1 MTYVFNSTLDEEL
14 DRYISAEEALAA
26 NVGSNLNNT
35 KKVYNV
41 ASNSNEYYSEL
52 LGGGNVKVHEQ
63 PLTALEDAEKYNQS
77 LLDQGITP
85 TADDFYAAGFDDK
98 IINEGGFINVQPK
111 SGITEPLT
119 EEVQQQAFDLGF
131 DVVSPVDQP
140 IFEGSIKEIIKGL
153 ARGGITNP
161 AQFLETLDTPEDSKF
176 DLSGGIGFQLF
187 NPETGEFDPAIKIL
201 SGKER
206 DEINQKIK
214 SGELPYAI
222 NLESLTQIDEASGG
236 GAKVLGSLSQFAG
249 AYAGLGKFFR
259 LGKSRTMQ
267 GFTGGAAADFLGFE
281 GDEGRLS
288 DIIYDL
294 GEAFGVEI
302 PQNVIIDF
310 MQTDP
315 TDPDYVGR
323 FKNALE
329 GGVIGVIAEP
339 ILMGLGKTFRM
350 LKDGDVT
357 QKQVL
362 PFVKAAT
369 NNMQETFTNVVKD
382 VGERLNQPGQMP
394 PLGSNFG
401 NFGQTNKRSFYVN
414 AREGG
419 AENEN
424 AKKQV
429 LSISQGNKPKI
440 ENLATYFE
448 QNHKNIY
455 GRQLNPNEDLDFDL
469 ALNAAADEVL
479 YQLDQAVSGKGW
491 YDADVKKTFETL
503 SQTPGLEVL
512 KDNETM
518 RVLWSAMAAPTSIG
532 NKVNN
537 NTRAATA
544 AFLQYL
550 KTGKVPVNPPLKGAV
565 TEGISG
571 AGWGMKQK
579 SVASGMRVIAHLV
592 ETKGLEGFADWWLSP
607 HTLQEL
613 TEVRKAA
620 GLGGAPAGLGG
631 GKDSIHLGAMV
642 LGDKTGRYSLN
653 INGYQG
659 TTKDVWFARS
669 YNRHFGNMY
678 NQDGTIAA
686 QPRNLLERRRME
698 EFTARLV
705 DKLSGKGLSEQDAQA
720 VLWFY
725 EQNLFTDLGVLSR
738 PGSFSEAAEK
748 IGNDLRSG
756 VRASDENQ
764 IGAQSTDA
772 ELTDFRSISAPK
784 RTVRSQRR
792 NREIDGEASSP
803 YTRGSGEGAD
813 GDGLLV
819 LNPNEQT
826 QRIYDAAGISLPK
839 INETQAAETATQYN
853 ADMTN
858 AMSGHTFGAQVE
870 IKLPEEL
877 ADARLFRTENGSG
890 FAIKPDGDIVAV
902 FQSGNET
909 GRIGYSMMQAAIAAG
924 GKKLDAF
931 DTFLS
936 GIYETAGFKP
946 VARLLWND
954 KFAPDNWDKN
964 TFKAFNNGEPDVVFY
979 VYDPSYFGGAT
990 DVPKFTNY
998 DEAVAAQDAELAR
1011 LNSTNN

>member
-1 MTYVFNSTLDEEL
+1 MSDL
-14 DRYISAEEALAA
+14 
-26 NVGSNLNNT
+26 LNN
-35 KKVYNV
+35 
-41 ASNSNEYYSEL
+41 
-52 LGGGNVKVHEQ
+52 
-63 PLTALEDAEKYNQS
+63 LTDYEVEKYIEAEN
-77 LLDQGITP
+77 
-85 TADDFYAAGFDDK
+85 
-98 IINEGGFINVQPK
+98 IIK
-111 SGITEPLT
+111 SGI
-119 EEVQQQAFDLGF
+119 
-131 DVVSPVDQP
+131 
-140 IFEGSIKEIIKGL
+140 
-153 ARGGITNP
+153 N
-161 AQFLETLDTPEDSKF
+161 AQSTKNKKSV
-176 DLSGGIGFQLF
+176 F
-187 NPETGEFDPAIKIL
+187 NPETGTHDI
-201 SGKER
+201 
-206 DEINQKIK
+206 
-214 SGELPYAI
+214 
-222 NLESLTQIDEASGG
+222 LTQMASGG
-236 GAKVLGSLSQFAG
+236 YVKIGEESLDLEATRPGSILLNGKEYGRETPEYQRYYPDPEPQPNVMSTSPSMGAIAQTEETPFVSMQTRIEDAKAYANSLGNPTAQDLLAAGYTPDVINAVMGNTAQDNMPNQVARTEPLSTEEVENVIRSGGSVMGEYDPTLRETGKVQLSEYLLGLAEGSLEEELRAQGLTEDQINTQLEAEMPRLKNEATVLSDMFFGSPNSLGIGVGDFVTAG
-249 AYAGLGKFFR
+249 IMDIQEGAR
-259 LGKSRTMQ
+259 LFKQGRT
-267 GFTGGAAADFLGFE
+267 TGGAD
-281 GDEGRLS
+281 R
-288 DIIYDL
+288 
-294 GEAFGVEI
+294 
-302 PQNVIIDF
+302 
-310 MQTDP
+310 
-315 TDPDYVGR
+315 
-323 FKNALE
+323 
-329 GGVIGVIAEP
+329 
-339 ILMGLGKTFRM
+339 GLGALLVLAGLAEATGVGKLISKPLKKVIEKTRAG
-350 LKDGDVT
+350 L
-357 QKQVL
+357 
-362 PFVKAAT
+362 A
-369 NNMQETFTNVVKD
+369 D

-394 PLGSNFG
+394 TLGSNFG
-401 NFGQTNKRSFYVN
+401 NIGQNNKRSFYVN
-414 AREGG
+414 ARAGG

-424 AKKQV
+424 AKQQV

-440 ENLATYFE
+440 ENLASYFE

-455 GRQLNPNEDLDFDL
+455 GRQLDPNEDLDFDL
-469 ALNAAADEVL
+469 ALNAAADEVV

-503 SQTPGLEVL
+503 SKIPGLEVL
-512 KDNETM
+512 QDNETM
-518 RVLWSAMAAPTSIG
+518 RVLWSALAAPTSIG
-532 NKVNN
+532 NKVSN

-550 KTGKVPVNPPLKGAV
+550 KTGKVPVNPPQKGAV

-613 TEVRKAA
+613 TEIRKAA
-620 GLGGAPAGLGG
+620 GLSSGPAGLGG

-669 YNRHFGNMY
+669 YNRHFGNMF
-678 NQDGTIAA
+678 NADGTVAA

-705 DKLSGKGLSEQDAQA
+705 DKLSSKGLSEQDAQA

-756 VRASDENQ
+756 VRSSDENQ

-803 YTRGSGEGAD
+803 YTRGSGEGSD

-826 QRIYDAAGISLPK
+826 QQIYDAAGISLPK
-839 INETQAAETATQYN
+839 INETQAARTATQYN

-870 IKLPEEL
+870 IKSPEEL
-877 ADARLFRTENGSG
+877 ASARLFRTENGSG

-909 GRIGYSMMQAAIAAG
+909 GSVGYSMMQAAIAAG

-946 VARLLWND
+946 VARLPWND

-964 TFKAFNNGEPDVVFY
+964 TFKGFNNGEPDVVFY
-979 VYDPSYFGGAT
+979 VYDSNYFGGT
-990 DVPKFTNY
+990 TNVPKFTNY
-998 DEAVAAQDAELAR
+998 DQAVAAQDAELAR
-1011 LNSTNN
+1011 LSKTNN